1 MKKLIAALTLTLA
14 FTISSNAQIKK
25 STTAEEVTE
34 IKEMASVEESKKE
47 IASVEKSKKYAEELS
62 AYLGLNDTQNQDFYR
77 LFEQKNR
84 TLEDKNISVE
94 RRKEVSRIIEAKI
107 RASLDANQI
116 EKLEKNPELFKR
128 LIN

>member
-14 FTISSNAQIKK
+14 FTISLNAQIKK

-107 RASLDANQI
+107 RASLHANQS